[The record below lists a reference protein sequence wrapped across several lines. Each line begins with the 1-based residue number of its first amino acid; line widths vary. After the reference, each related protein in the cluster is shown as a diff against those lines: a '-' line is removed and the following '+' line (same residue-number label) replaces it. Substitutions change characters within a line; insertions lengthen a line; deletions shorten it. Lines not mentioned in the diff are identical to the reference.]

1 MNKKMNLGE
10 TIFLWI
16 MLIAFVITGLV
27 LLYDEFGLNLRGKET
42 ISDHIGDNLQ
52 KWKDGGYK
60 LDEFPILTILLPF
73 GVSMQAVGLLGHLI
87 SYLYR

>member
-1 MNKKMNLGE
+1 MNLGE

-42 ISDHIGDNLQ
+42 ISDHIGDNLK

-60 LDEFPILTILLPF
+60 LDEFPILTILLPS
-73 GVSMQAVGLLGHLI
+73 GVSMQAVGLFGHLI